1 MVLSILADIETK
13 HTMSCTPDLFP
24 SGSGHTFE
32 KLVYFNYFN
41 IYATCPFKDLVN
53 CCTHDVGGGRYSNN
67 NVIEREG
74 NVASLSLVKERHH
87 LVLAYVCVC
96 EGYLLLISQ
105 IPEYCPGISAVPA
118 SKNCFIFQWCGN

>member
-1 MVLSILADIETK
+1 MVLSILADIEAK
-13 HTMSCTPDLFP
+13 HTMKFRIFCCTTDLFL

-32 KLVYFNYFN
+32 KLAYFNYFN

-87 LVLAYVCVC
+87 LVFVCVC
-96 EGYLLLISQ
+96 
-105 IPEYCPGISAVPA
+105 V
-118 SKNCFIFQWCGN
+118 